1 MDVEGLFLDA
11 VRVGRQLM
19 FVWTKILLFILKNPL
34 DLTFRLRRQPRSLYT
49 AKDSQTYAGYR
60 ARRVI
65 SLPPNSFSGFVVWVQ
80 CNSFLRTC
88 HVHIVKHFKLVFSLG

>member
-34 DLTFRLRRQPRSLYT
+34 DLTF
-49 AKDSQTYAGYR
+49 
-60 ARRVI
+60 
-65 SLPPNSFSGFVVWVQ
+65 
-80 CNSFLRTC
+80 
-88 HVHIVKHFKLVFSLG
+88 